1 MVVAFEDAGHG
12 VEEEVEVDGFGEDG
26 EDLHA
31 EGVVEEMGG
40 EVLGEEDGGGGFAA
54 LVFAE
59 ELDDLEAAEA
69 GHLGV
74 EDGEVDGGGFE
85 EVEGFAAGADGEGV
99 DALGF
104 EEGADV
110 MGPVAAGD
118 GFVGEEDGE
127 AVGVGGLDH
136 KRRPWSHG
144 RAGVLAEGVPG
155 RIGS

>member
-1 MVVAFEDAGHG
+1 VVAFEDAGHG

-31 EGVVEEMGG
+31 EGVVEEVGG
-40 EVLGEEDGGGGFAA
+40 EVLGEEDGGGCLAA

-69 GHLGV
+69 GHVGV
-74 EDGEVDGGGFE
+74 EDGEVDLGGFE
-85 EVEGFAAGADGEGV
+85 EVEGLAAGADGEGV

-110 MGPVAAGD
+110 VGPPL

-127 AVGVGGLDH
+127 AVMGLVGLDH
-136 KRRPWSHG
+136 KRRPCSHG
-144 RAGVLAEGVPG
+144 RAGVIAWGVPRG
-155 RIGS
+155 DAT